1 MKNYF
6 LFLTSLL
13 MVFTAKLI
21 PFSLIIGSQGSF
33 FSASTSIALVIA
45 KHSSFWILF
54 FFILPIKSLSV
65 AQLLLF
71 LLNRAPLF
79 FASWFYKTQNL
90 LVSVVIPFL
99 CFFFFIA
106 HPVGI
111 DAWPYTLYWLIP
123 VMIYFLNY
131 KSMFLKALGAV
142 FVAHAVGSVIWIYTH
157 DMSSQAWLALIPIV
171 AIERL
176 LMVFGVLAAEYVVE
190 ASKALLSKITFFC
203 NRKVA

>member
-13 MVFTAKLI
+13 MVFIAKLI
-21 PFSLIIGSQGSF
+21 PFSSIIGSQGSF

-54 FFILPIKSLSV
+54 FFILPMKSLSG
-65 AQLLLF
+65 AQVLLF
-71 LLNRAPLF
+71 LLNRVPLF
-79 FASWFYKTQNL
+79 FASWFYRAPNL
-90 LVSVVIPFL
+90 FVSIWIPFI
-99 CFFFFIA
+99 CFCLFIA

-123 VMIYFLNY
+123 VVIYFLNY
-131 KSMFLKALGAV
+131 QNLFFKALGAV

-157 DMSSQAWLALIPIV
+157 DMTSEVWLALIPVV

-176 LMVFGVLAAEYVVE
+176 LMVFGILAGEYVVE
-190 ASKALLSKITFFC
+190 TCRTLHSKITIFSS
-203 NRKVA
+203 RKMA